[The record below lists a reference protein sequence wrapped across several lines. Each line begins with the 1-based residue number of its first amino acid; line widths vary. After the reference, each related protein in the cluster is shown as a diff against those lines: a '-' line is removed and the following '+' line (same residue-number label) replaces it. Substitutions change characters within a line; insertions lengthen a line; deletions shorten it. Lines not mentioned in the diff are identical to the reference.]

1 MAGSAP
7 NKVRAT
13 LPAQG
18 EFRLNHRRES
28 APYAGV
34 PRHADPAL
42 PERRRS
48 QILEAAR
55 ECFRERGFRLST
67 IEEICAEARISPGAL
82 YRYFDSKADIIAA
95 IALDA
100 RAEAESMLDRVNGSE
115 GLIEGLAELA
125 RVFFETFDGDGDA
138 ALLADVW
145 AEAAR
150 DPLLAKA
157 LLARDQ
163 IAVGRLAGA
172 IERAHRDGSIYPAL
186 PTAEAAEAL
195 IAGLEGMALRRAL
208 RRESEISVAV
218 RRYRTLALHIL
229 KPKR

>member
-1 MAGSAP
+1 MA
-7 NKVRAT
+7 
-13 LPAQG
+13 
-18 EFRLNHRRES
+18 
-28 APYAGV
+28 
-34 PRHADPAL
+34 RHADPAL
-42 PERRRS
+42 PERRRG
-48 QILEAAR
+48 QILDAAR
-55 ECFRERGFRLST
+55 ECFRERGFRLTT

-100 RAEAESMLDRVNGSE
+100 RAEAEALLERVNGSE

-125 RVFFETFDGDGDA
+125 RAFFETFDGDGDA
-138 ALLADVW
+138 ALLADIW
-145 AEAAR
+145 AEASR

-157 LLARDQ
+157 LLQRDQ
-163 IAVGRLAGA
+163 IAVGRLAAA
-172 IERAHRDGSIYPAL
+172 IERAQRAGTIYPAL
-186 PTAEAAEAL
+186 PAPEAAEAL

-208 RRESEISVAV
+208 RRESGASEAV